1 MTNARFISL
10 AGLLIAGIVVSLLF
24 GKLGHP
30 FAGVG
35 YRQLKRPLEEFPWQ
49 VGDWDGEERALTAKE
64 KRVLGMDHYLRR
76 RYRTAEGR
84 EVVLYLC
91 YYGNKQRGID
101 AIYHNA
107 TVCLPAA
114 GWEHLGNEQKKVV
127 PLQSAKP
134 FEVSLDSFGAGG
146 SELVILSFFI
156 INGEIVERPP
166 RNKPLWLGWDKLRLS
181 RDPGYFAQVQVVT
194 RTGAD
199 EHRAASTAVDFLE
212 EVGHYIFLH
221 F

>member
-1 MTNARFISL
+1 LSNRRFLTL
-10 AGLLIAGIVVSLLF
+10 AGFLVVGIVVSLLF
-24 GKLGHP
+24 GRLGHP
-30 FAGVG
+30 FAAVG
-35 YRQLKRPLEEFPWQ
+35 YRQLRRPLEDFPRR
-49 VGDWDGEERALTAKE
+49 VGEWVGEESPLTAKE

-76 RYRTAEGR
+76 RYRNPDGR

-91 YYGNKQRGID
+91 YYGNKQRGIE

-114 GWEHLGNEQKKVV
+114 GWEHSGNEQRKVV
-127 PLQSAKP
+127 PLESARP
-134 FEVSLDSFGAGG
+134 LDVSLDSFRAAGA
-146 SELVILSFFI
+146 EVVILSFFI

-181 RDPGYFAQVQVVT
+181 RDPGYFAQVQIVS
-194 RTGAD
+194 RRGPD
-199 EHRAASTAVDFLE
+199 DRNAAGTAQEFLE
-212 EVGHYIFLH
+212 EAGHYIFLH